1 MDGFV
6 LAGFILCIVG
16 RELYLAGVTLSHEV
30 GFEPSTEELSEDEV
44 LGNSDRFC
52 FENVMVEVQFES
64 FRPGRIWLV

>member
-6 LAGFILCIVG
+6 LAGFILCIIR
-16 RELYLAGVTLSHEV
+16 RELYLASVTLSHEV

-64 FRPGRIWLV
+64 FRPGRIRLV